1 MDWLLLVE
9 MIVILTQ
16 HCLLNISY
24 LKALISELLAAL
36 RQLTVISKMNS
47 LRLVSASI
55 LHARLT
61 LSVLDPLWP
70 IHSPLRS
77 TITLSD

>member
-1 MDWLLLVE
+1 LLSVE

-24 LKALISELLAAL
+24 RKALISELLAAR
-36 RQLTVISKMNS
+36 RQLMVILKMNS
-47 LRLVSASI
+47 LRSVSASI

-61 LSVLDPLWP
+61 LSVLDPLWL

-77 TITLSD
+77 IITLSD